1 MESSCWFVRWLCVW
15 ISITTYKIVP
25 RYYLIFK
32 ILKTSSPVGID
43 LSLWREYAELALPKI
58 KYSPLAKVI
67 EGNDWTVDL
76 FPIEVGTCGYSSW
89 LLSICLKRLGFN
101 NKIIHKTTKS
111 LSCISMKA
119 SFYMWLT
126 RNSSVWSNNASLI
139 TIENANFSAAGNKN
153 TIPPETAQVPTQH
166 FWFYLQPTRNHRKC
180 DQHTK
185 HPGFFN
191 KGNTCYTNLILQAL
205 SAIPLFWSQS
215 A

>member
-15 ISITTYKIVP
+15 ISITSYKIVP
-25 RYYLIFK
+25 RYCLVFK

-58 KYSPLAKVI
+58 KYSPLVKVI

-76 FPIEVGTCGYSSW
+76 FAIEVGTCGYSSRS
-89 LLSICLKRLGFN
+89 LSICLKRLGFN
-101 NKIIHKTTKS
+101 NKITHKTTKS

-119 SFYMWLT
+119 SFSMWLT

-153 TIPPETAQVPTQH
+153 TNPSRNSSSSNTA
-166 FWFYLQPTRNHRKC
+166 FLILQPTRNHRKC
-180 DQHTK
+180 YQHTK

>member
-1 MESSCWFVRWLCVW
+1 MFGFQLPLTKLCPDIALFSKSSKRAVLLESTCPYEENMQSWHFQ
-15 ISITTYKIVP
+15 
-25 RYYLIFK
+25 
-32 ILKTSSPVGID
+32 
-43 LSLWREYAELALPKI
+43 KI
-58 KYSPLAKVI
+58 KYSPLVKVI

-76 FPIEVGTCGYSSW
+76 FAIEVGTCGYSSRS
-89 LLSICLKRLGFN
+89 LSICLKRLGFN
-101 NKIIHKTTKS
+101 NKITHKTTKS

-119 SFYMWLT
+119 SFSMWLT

-153 TIPPETAQVPTQH
+153 TNPSRNSSSSNTA
-166 FWFYLQPTRNHRKC
+166 FLILQPTRNHRKC
-180 DQHTK
+180 YQHTK